1 MSEGEKRMES
11 GARHGLIVLNRH
23 VPEGWVDYNGHMGDF
38 AYGIAFSDA
47 VTAYMDRIGVDAPY
61 RERTGATL
69 YTLDCR
75 IGFFRECHLGDP
87 LEMELVLLAADDK
100 RLHVFLRLRGADGR
114 ELALC
119 EQLLMHVGRA
129 SGSPRAE
136 PFPANIA
143 AIVAQDRADHA
154 DLIRPDWL
162 ERRIG
167 LSR

>member
-1 MSEGEKRMES
+1 MEN
-11 GARHGLIVLNRH
+11 ADRHGLIVLNRH
-23 VPEGWVDYNGHMGDF
+23 VPEEWVDYNGHMGDF

-69 YTLDCR
+69 YTLDLR
-75 IGFFRECHLGDP
+75 IGFFRECHRGDP
-87 LEMELVLLAADDK
+87 LEVELVLLAADDK
-100 RLHVFLRLRGADGR
+100 RLHVFLRLRGAEGQ

-136 PFPANIA
+136 PFPESIS
-143 AIVAQDRADHA
+143 AIVERDREDHA
-154 DLIRPDWL
+154 ALIRPDWL
-162 ERRIG
+162 GRRIG